1 MSGIESHD
9 SAQAGGLAN
18 IQDVSSMGHDNVRDT
33 YDLTSE
39 TNDYGGSFPTQV
51 SPFFTWVP
59 SLRAGL
65 LNFFSF
71 SVPFEY
77 FYIYL

>member
-18 IQDVSSMGHDNVRDT
+18 IQDGSSMGHDNVRDT

-51 SPFFTWVP
+51 RSLFHLSPIIKSKSSQLFF
-59 SLRAGL
+59 L
-65 LNFFSF
+65 
-71 SVPFEY
+71 
-77 FYIYL
+77 